1 MMVALLVAENSV
13 RPILS
18 RVIRGLLKWTNV
30 QTVVLA
36 VPARQLKDFAYLKS
50 PTTEVIPENE
60 IIPGYS
66 LDYFADRLGDRRAR
80 AGWYLQQFAKIGF
93 SRIAA
98 DNQYVI
104 WDADTVAL
112 RPIVFFEGGKLQI
125 TMSKEYHQ
133 PYFAALEKLINQRRV
148 LRFSAISQYMPVD
161 ASCTRKMLEKIE
173 QIHCKPWI
181 DAVLSVLPLQGDS
194 EFSEYET
201 LANYMASEYPD
212 RTQFVRKRWF
222 RYGTDICGHI
232 NLPTNSELEKIF
244 RRYSYVSF
252 ERHHHSRTKHAIAN
266 AMLKVGNILLS
277 RHLIRD
283 ERDATA
289 STCQHSDQLR

>member
-18 RVIRGLLKWTNV
+18 NAIRGLLKWTNV
-30 QTVVLA
+30 QTVLLA

-60 IIPGYS
+60 IIPGYP
-66 LDYFADRLGDRRAR
+66 LDYFAERLGDRRAR

-93 SRIAA
+93 CRIAA
-98 DNQYVI
+98 DNHYVI

-112 RPIVFFEGGKLQI
+112 KPIVFFEGGKVQI
-125 TMSKEYHQ
+125 TMSREYHP
-133 PYFAALEKLINQRRV
+133 PYFAALQKVINQRRV

-161 ASCTRKMLEKIE
+161 VSCTLKMLEKIE
-173 QIHCKPWI
+173 QIHSKPWI
-181 DAVLSVLPLQGDS
+181 DAILSVLPLQSDC

-222 RYGTDICGHI
+222 RYGTDICGH
-232 NLPTNSELEKIF
+232 
-244 RRYSYVSF
+244 
-252 ERHHHSRTKHAIAN
+252 
-266 AMLKVGNILLS
+266 
-277 RHLIRD
+277 
-283 ERDATA
+283 TA
-289 STCQHSDQLR
+289 DK